1 MSPTKSSRIRKLLVP
16 ILVVTMLGGAGFGAR
31 QALANKKP
39 VVDYQTAAVE
49 QGAVAARVT
58 ATGTLSALVT
68 VQVGSQVSGRVKELN
83 ANFNS
88 TVKKGD
94 VLAVIDP
101 ELFQASLEQAQANVA
116 AASGSLAKARAQLVN
131 MKAQYQRAQDLV
143 KQGLVAEADVDTA
156 KAASESAAADV
167 QAAQGQVAQA
177 NAGLHQAQINLQYT
191 KIVSPVDGTVISR
204 NVDVGQTVAA
214 ALQAPTLFTIAQ
226 DLTAMQVDTSVSESD
241 VGKLSAGMKA
251 TFTVDAYPG
260 QKFEGKVRE
269 IRNAATTLQNVVT
282 YDAVID
288 VANGDLR
295 LRPGM
300 TANVTFTYAEADD
313 ALLVPN
319 AALRFHPAEAAPAA
333 GKKRAPSGDA
343 PPVEKAV
350 YVLRNGQPARV
361 AIKAGISDGSET
373 QALESTLS
381 PGDKVI
387 IDGGSANAN
396 NANTAA
402 KGGGAPGGN
411 AMRGMGKML

>member
-1 MSPTKSSRIRKLLVP
+1 MSPTKMSRLRKLLVP
-16 ILVVTMLGGAGFGAR
+16 ILVVTALGGAGLGAR
-31 QALANKKP
+31 QAFANKKP
-39 VVDYQTAAVE
+39 AVEYQTAAVE

-68 VQVGSQVSGRVKELN
+68 VQVGSQVSGRVKELD

-101 ELFQASLEQAQANVA
+101 ELFQASLEQSQANVA
-116 AASGSLAKARAQLVN
+116 AASGSLARARAQLTN
-131 MKAQYQRAQDLV
+131 AKAQFDRSQELA
-143 KQGLVAEADVDTA
+143 KQGLVAQADVDTA
-156 KAASESAAADV
+156 KAAADSAVADV
-167 QAAQGQVAQA
+167 AAAQGQVAQA
-177 NAGLHQAQINLQYT
+177 TAGLHQAQINLAYT

-226 DLTAMQVDTSVSESD
+226 DLKAMQVDTSVSESD

-260 QKFEGKVRE
+260 EKFEGKVRE

-288 VANGDLR
+288 VANSDLR

-319 AALRFHPAEAAPAA
+319 AALRFHPAETTPVAA
-333 GKKRAPSGDA
+333 KKRAPSGAA
-343 PPVEKAV
+343 PEVERAV
-350 YVLRNGQPARV
+350 YVLKDGQPARV

-373 QALESTLS
+373 QALESALS
-381 PGDKVI
+381 AGDKVI

-396 NANTAA
+396 SSSQAA
-402 KGGGAPGGN
+402 KGAGAQGGN